1 MVKICE
7 FSSGSDR
14 DGAQTSLRLNNHGKG
29 KKPFLCPLFLSESF
43 SCMRVVSVS
52 HYLFFLSKGTAD
64 GITKYRHKALFSQN
78 FLAAF
83 HNLRLGIP

>member
-14 DGAQTSLRLNNHGKG
+14 DGAQTSLRLNHQGKAE
-29 KKPFLCPLFLSESF
+29 PFLCPLFLSESF
-43 SCMRVVSVS
+43 SLYRLSIG

>member
-1 MVKICE
+1 MVK
-7 FSSGSDR
+7 
-14 DGAQTSLRLNNHGKG
+14 AKSLFFVR
-29 KKPFLCPLFLSESF
+29 FIRSESF
-43 SCMRVVSVS
+43 PCIVASVS

>member
-1 MVKICE
+1 MLNVR
-7 FSSGSDR
+7 FHRSSIHN
-14 DGAQTSLRLNNHGKG
+14 AQTPLRLNIRVKA
-29 KKPFLCPLFLSESF
+29 KSLFFVRFIRSESF